1 MQPLLNPATNK
12 KGGVLIFWCVHKAE
26 GMEQEYKTL
35 GEFYLAK
42 FINLFTRLDTPEVSE
57 ALDGTLARQIAEKM
71 TVLHACLLAR
81 RIAELKPSG
90 WAGDGALGAEKL
102 LEKLDE
108 DQVCP
113 AADKAA
119 FRTLLSC
126 VVKNE
131 GASALLL
138 RYCLMFEE
146 VANKNSTAGARDRFG
161 GCG

>member
-1 MQPLLNPATNK
+1 MA
-12 KGGVLIFWCVHKAE
+12 
-26 GMEQEYKTL
+26 QEYKTL

-71 TVLHACLLAR
+71 TVLHACLLAK

-108 DQVCP
+108 DQACP

-119 FRTLLSC
+119 FRTLLGC

-131 GASALLL
+131 GASGLLL

>member
-1 MQPLLNPATNK
+1 MA
-12 KGGVLIFWCVHKAE
+12 
-26 GMEQEYKTL
+26 QEYKTL

-113 AADKAA
+113 AADGTRVRWRHHGDGLRHLDHLIAEHGPWSHGLSLAKCVTEQTRFRSAA
-119 FRTLLSC
+119 DL
-126 VVKNE
+126 
-131 GASALLL
+131 
-138 RYCLMFEE
+138 
-146 VANKNSTAGARDRFG
+146 
-161 GCG
+161 